1 MKKNVLSGILGSLM
15 PMAGYASGYIRPI
28 NSYLVSHAAPLP
40 SNSLLKQ
47 SVTSST
53 QPRPTVTAEQL
64 DIQAGQEVNELVI
77 IDAAVPDKHLLYKN
91 IRPGVDV
98 VEIDAN
104 SDGLSQLK
112 QILSQYHDL
121 AAVHLVSHASDGV
134 ILLGNQRIDEA
145 VLEQDLSLFY
155 KLNGAIRQGGDLL
168 FYGCDLAASSKGE
181 ELLALIK
188 GNTHIDIAASNNK
201 TGSDLQ
207 GGDWNLEISQGKID
221 AQIPF
226 SQKALA
232 DFSGVLTTY
241 NSASFCSSSQC
252 YAPSVTS
259 TDGYLTVTA
268 SYGQVHVYTDSGNEE
283 IIDGNALG
291 TIGSLTFS
299 AAGGKTSFQLTGLT
313 LKTYNSSQCD
323 ASLTGF
329 FGDGKSVVTPI
340 ETVNGSNSPL
350 SLNVDALAQLNLTS
364 ARVNLANCS
373 PGAVAVGVS
382 SIDATNFKTNAAPTN
397 ISLSATSINQSNT
410 GTDVTVGSFSTTDA
424 DSSDTHTYSLTT
436 DSASDY
442 GSCGATGDA
451 NNASFNI
458 NGSNLRTASSLS
470 AGSYNVCVQTD
481 DSTTTYQKTFAVT
494 VNPTTSATTT
504 AAGFNTTNGS
514 NLSPSF
520 NFGSS
525 DETLTLGA
533 ANHTIGST
541 ANGGTGTDT
550 LVAVDGANLSQLTQ
564 LTGFEILT
572 IPANASVAMSSTQ
585 HQSFTTFTDNANQT
599 IQLVSGSDNITGNA
613 NIDSYELGASY
624 SGTFTLGSGSQSV
637 LGGSGNDTVNISG
650 LTVTGTLA
658 GNAGTDTLILGAGA
672 DISGATISGFE
683 NFTQAGGATTT
694 VAANQLAQFTGTVTA
709 TGIQI
714 INVNGDGNFTTPID
728 IETISV
734 GDSSTN
740 TRTVTVAAADTSVSA
755 TSATDAITF
764 EVGSLTYTGTLTGDN
779 TVSDTLY
786 LANGANISAA
796 TINNITN
803 LTLDSNASVTMT
815 RDQHSA
821 FTGTVIATGI
831 ETITINGDGNVT
843 TFADVENYVIGD
855 SSTNTRQ
862 ITLNAFSTNTN
873 VTVNSALDGSNNPN
887 ENITFVVQG
896 SAFNGHLSAINS
908 LPTTVNITQADTN
921 LVGAQ
926 FTNVSELNLANNI
939 SVTLDSNA
947 ANAVP
952 SYSGSNNTL
961 LLSGGGTFDFTP
973 STFNGVTRIE
983 LKDNNGFDLR
993 LPSSL
998 GTPSIDIG
1006 EFSGLTITQ
1015 DVRIDASL
1023 VNGSLNM
1030 TAQNFSGANTFI
1042 GGNNNDTLHAGTG
1055 IDTMTGN
1062 LGSDSFVGSA
1072 AQLNGDTITDVSAGD
1087 SIVITGVTLSQANV
1101 RFIGSSMLE
1110 IDTNATDFAVPEVSL
1125 SLSNAPGATLGFSIS
1140 SSGSD
1145 TVLTAVPLPT
1155 VSSSNISISGAS
1167 GTNGAY
1173 RVGDTVTVT
1182 WNNSG
1187 SGDNN
1192 AGISGVT
1199 VDFSAFGG
1207 PSDVM
1212 AMDMGGDLWTATYQL
1227 TNSVTNGSNINVS
1240 VTASNS
1246 GGSSSTTDNSNATV
1260 DGTPP
1265 SGHSVS
1271 FDDNMINAAES
1282 STQSFTFAGAEVGAS
1297 YSYTIS
1303 SSGGGTSVT
1312 GSGTMATATDQI
1324 TGLNLSGLAD
1334 GTLTLSVVLTDGA
1347 GNSAVAVTSTAV
1359 LDVTPPSGH
1368 SVTFDSNSYNAS
1380 PISFTFAGAE
1390 VGASYSY
1397 SISSSGG
1404 GAAVVGSGTIA
1415 TANMQIGGL
1424 DVSGLGNGTL
1434 TLSAVLTDT
1443 AGNAAIAAIAT
1454 SALALVPTNTAP
1466 TLTATATNPSYTAGN
1481 ATPATLFA
1489 GAAVSTQDTN
1499 QTINSL
1505 TLTVSNV
1512 DSNAE
1517 EFIVAD
1523 GTAIQLIAGN
1533 GSTANNSLSYLVTVN
1548 NAIATVTLTGA
1559 ISSDS
1564 AQTLVNG
1571 LAYRY
1576 SSALAADAQR
1586 VVTLTTIV
1594 DSGADNNS
1602 SSLAIA
1608 SAISVMLANRAPEI
1622 SGSPSNAAQEGVS
1635 YSFTPTAIDADGD
1648 PLTFNITNLPSWASF
1663 DSNTGTLSGTP
1674 SLSAAG
1680 DYSNI
1685 VISVSDGELSASLP
1699 AFSITVVNTNQPPVI
1714 SGTPPTGISVGQQYR
1729 FIVSASDADAGTRL
1743 TFSISSLPSWLSFN
1757 TTTGELAGIAADA
1770 HVGQYS
1776 NISISV
1782 SDGIA
1787 SASLPA
1793 FNISVQAGIDTDGDT
1808 VSDYQEGLDGT
1819 NPNDPQDYP
1828 DTEAPQLQAPDS
1840 VLLDATALFTPV
1852 NLRQLLNVNASATD
1866 EVVQAAL
1873 NSLASDNIDGDNCCA
1888 PAVVGMDNGLLH
1900 LKPGRNEVVWQAA
1913 DRKGNQANATQI
1925 VNIRPLVSFSKSQTV
1940 AEGANVEFNIL
1951 LNGKSPFYPL
1961 EVPFIIDEGASSA
1974 STEDHTLVNGSVIFE
1989 QDQTSATIRFET
2001 IQDNDLEGDETLV
2014 VLLDDHT
2021 SDAEDLQQG
2030 NNADINDI
2038 NAGVPARFTATI
2050 VEGNLPPRV
2059 TLKLAQNGVNTI
2071 KITPT
2076 NGDVTVTA
2084 TASDAN
2090 VGDSVTLDWSNN
2102 SSLINLSDDPTRF
2115 VFSPAAL
2122 TSGSYNVNVV
2132 ASDEQNAS
2140 TTATFRFVVV
2150 SALPALSSSV
2160 DSDADGID
2168 DATEGMA
2175 DSDNDGIPDYLD
2187 NLDAPNVLPEIARR
2201 TNSFLLECEP
2211 GISCRLGELAIQ
2223 TDSGGALLP
2232 PEEMNRFTTLTD
2244 DVGYTSS
2251 GLFDFEMA
2259 ELPNAGQSVAIVV
2272 PQLVSI
2278 PSQAVYRKFSNGSW
2292 RNFVEDGNNTLAS
2305 ALGSE
2310 GFCPPP
2316 GDESWQ
2322 PGLTAGH
2329 WCVQLTIEDGG
2340 PNDADG
2346 EANGSVADPG
2356 GIAVAN
2362 SSGNDGS
2369 DDGAEPIKPRIYR
2382 GGALSFVWLIWLIMF
2397 GAIRIRVNKK
2407 QG

>member
-1 MKKNVLSGILGSLM
+1 MKKNVLSGILGTLM
-15 PMAGYASGYIRPI
+15 PMSGYASGYIRPT
-28 NSYLVSHAAPLP
+28 NSYLVSQATPLR
-40 SNSLLKQ
+40 SNTLVKQ
-47 SVTSST
+47 SLASSP
-53 QPRPTVTAEQL
+53 QPRPAATAEKL
-64 DIQAGQEVNELVI
+64 DIQAGQVVNELVI

-98 VEIDAN
+98 VEIDGN
-104 SDGLSQLK
+104 RDGLGQLK
-112 QILSQYHDL
+112 QILNRYHDL

-145 VLEQDLSLFY
+145 VLEQDLSLFN

-168 FYGCDLAASSKGE
+168 FYGCDLAATSKGE
-181 ELLALIK
+181 AFLEVIS
-188 GNTHIDIAASNNK
+188 GHTHVDVTASNNP
-201 TGSDLQ
+201 TGSRVKH
-207 GGDWNLEISQGKID
+207 GDWHLEIQTGDIETTPMFDS
-221 AQIPF
+221 A
-226 SQKALA
+226 AMR
-232 DFSGVLTTY
+232 DFSHLLNFTGTLTLNQMPTGYANHKSYVVSGTSYTFNVKSAGSGNQDLY
-241 NSASFCSSSQC
+241 NYSPGYVYISTGSSSQ
-252 YAPSVTS
+252 TQ
-259 TDGYLTVTA
+259 
-268 SYGQVHVYTDSGNEE
+268 SYVYFSGNETFDLSS
-283 IIDGNALG
+283 IYVYQGYGAPTKTIRITSDKGGIQDYAGGASG
-291 TIGSLTFS
+291 TIINFSGS
-299 AAGGKTSFQLTGLT
+299 QWTGIKKFT
-313 LKTYNSSQCD
+313 IQYADSTTMHWVKID
-323 ASLTGF
+323 DIA
-329 FGDGKSVVTPI
+329 I
-340 ETVNGSNSPL
+340 
-350 SLNVDALAQLNLTS
+350 ANLTS
-364 ARVNLANCS
+364 AQVN
-373 PGAVAVGVS
+373 
-382 SIDATNFKTNAAPTN
+382 ATPTN
-397 ISLSATSINQSNT
+397 ISLSATSINQAST
-410 GTDVTVGSFSTTDA
+410 GTNVTVGSLSTTDA
-424 DSSDTHTYSLTT
+424 DSGDTHTYSLVSNGA
-436 DSASDY
+436 SAN
-442 GSCGATGDA
+442 GSCGDSGDD

-470 AGSYNVCVQTD
+470 VGSYNVCVQTND
-481 DSTTTYQKTFAVT
+481 GTTTFQKTFAVT
-494 VNPTTSATTT
+494 VNQATSATTT
-504 AAGFNTTNGS
+504 AAAFNTTTGT

-520 NFGSS
+520 NFGSN
-525 DETLTLGA
+525 DETLTLA
-533 ANHTIGST
+533 AAAHTAGST
-541 ANGGTGTDT
+541 ANGGTGNDT
-550 LVAVDGANLSQLTQ
+550 LVAIDGADLSQLAA
-564 LTGFEILT
+564 LTGFETLT
-572 IPANASVAMSSTQ
+572 IPANATVAMSSSQ
-585 HQSFTTFTDNANQT
+585 HQSFTTFTDNINQT
-599 IQLVSGSDNITGNA
+599 IQLVSGSDNVTGNV

-624 SGTFTLGSGSQSV
+624 SGTFTLGSGAQSV
-637 LGGSGNDTVNISG
+637 GGGSGNDTVNISG

-658 GNAGTDTLILGAGA
+658 GNAGSNTLILGASA

-683 NFTQAGGATTT
+683 NFTQAGGATTM
-694 VAANQLAQFTGTVTA
+694 VAASQLAQFTGTVTA
-709 TGIQI
+709 TGSQT
-714 INVNGDGNFTTPID
+714 INVNGDGDFTTPIG

-734 GDSSTN
+734 NDSSTN
-740 TRTVTVAAADTSVSA
+740 TRTITVAAADTSVSA
-755 TSATDAITF
+755 ISATDAITF
-764 EVGSLTYTGTLTGDN
+764 DIGSLTYTGTLTGDN
-779 TVSDTLY
+779 TVSDTLH

-796 TINNITN
+796 TISNITN
-803 LTLDSNASVTMT
+803 LTLESNASVTMT
-815 RDQHSA
+815 GDQHTA
-821 FTGTVIATGI
+821 FTGTVIAAGI
-831 ETITINGDGNVT
+831 ETITVNGDGNLT

-862 ITLNAFSTNTN
+862 ITLNPARTDTN
-873 VTVNSALDGSNNPN
+873 VTVNSALDGNNVPN

-896 SAFNGHLSAINS
+896 NVFNGHLSAINS
-908 LPTTVNITQADTN
+908 QSATVNLTLADTN
-921 LVGAQ
+921 LVGTQ
-926 FTNVSELNLANNI
+926 FTNISGLNLADNI
-939 SVTLDSNA
+939 SVTLDSNI

-952 SYSGSNNTL
+952 SFSGSNNTL
-961 LLSGGGTFDFTP
+961 QLSGGGTFDFT
-973 STFNGVTRIE
+973 SSSFNGINRIE
-983 LKDNNGFDLR
+983 LKDNNGFNLN
-993 LPSSL
+993 LPSTL

-1006 EFSGLTITQ
+1006 KFNGVTITQ
-1015 DVRIDASL
+1015 DVTIDASL

-1042 GGNNNDTLHAGTG
+1042 GGSNNDTLHAGTG

-1087 SIVITGVTLSQANV
+1087 RIVISGVTGLSQANV
-1101 RFIGSSMLE
+1101 RFNGSSILE
-1110 IDTNATDFAVPEVSL
+1110 IDTNATTFAAPEVSL
-1125 SLSNAPGATLGFSIS
+1125 TLSNAAGGSLGFSVS
-1140 SSGSD
+1140 SSGAD
-1145 TVLTAVPLPT
+1145 TVLTAVQLPT

-1192 AGISGVT
+1192 AGVSGVT

-1207 PSDVM
+1207 PSDVI
-1212 AMDMGGDLWTATYQL
+1212 ATDMGGGQWTATYQL
-1227 TNSVTNGSNINVS
+1227 TNSVTNGSNLNVAI
-1240 VTASNS
+1240 TASNS

-1260 DGTPP
+1260 DSTPP

-1271 FDDNMINAAES
+1271 FDDNTINAVES
-1282 STQSFTFAGAEVGAS
+1282 STQSFTFAGAEVGS
-1297 YSYTIS
+1297 NYNYTIS
-1303 SSGGGTSVT
+1303 SSGGGTAVT
-1312 GSGTMATATDQI
+1312 GGGTLASATDQI

-1334 GTLTLSVVLTDGA
+1334 GTLTLSVVVTDGA

-1368 SVTFDSNSYNAS
+1368 SVTFDSNSYSAS

-1390 VGASYSY
+1390 VGAGYRY

-1404 GAAVVGSGTIA
+1404 GTAVIGNGTIF
-1415 TANMQIGGL
+1415 TANMQVFGL

-1443 AGNAAIAAIAT
+1443 AGNAAIATTAT
-1454 SALALVPTNTAP
+1454 TALALTPTNTAP

-1481 ATPATLFA
+1481 ATPATLFV

-1512 DSNAE
+1512 DSSAE

-1533 GSTANNSLSYLVTVN
+1533 GSTVNNSLSYLVTVN

-1559 ISSDS
+1559 ISADS
-1564 AQTLVNG
+1564 AQILVNG

-1576 SSALAADAQR
+1576 NSALAADAQR

-1608 SAISVMLANRAPEI
+1608 SAANVMLGNRAPEI

-1635 YSFTPTAIDADGD
+1635 YSFTPTASDADGD
-1648 PLTFNITNLPSWASF
+1648 QLTFSITNLPSWASF

-1680 DYSNI
+1680 DYNNI
-1685 VISVSDGELSASLP
+1685 VISVSDGELSASLS

-1714 SGTPPTGISVGQQYR
+1714 SGTPTTSITVGQPYR
-1729 FIVSASDADAGTRL
+1729 FVATASDPDADTRL

-1757 TTTGELAGIAADA
+1757 ATTGELSGIAADA
-1770 HVGQYS
+1770 HVGQYN

-1787 SASLPA
+1787 RASLPP
-1793 FNISVQAGIDTDGDT
+1793 FNISVQAGLDTDGDT

-1819 NPNDPQDYP
+1819 NPNDPEDYLDTESPQLRAP
-1828 DTEAPQLQAPDS
+1828 DT
-1840 VLLDATALFTPV
+1840 VLLDATALFTPIT
-1852 NLRQLLNVNASATD
+1852 LRQLLGVNANTTD
-1866 EVVQAAL
+1866 DVMQAAL
-1873 NSLASDNIDGDNCCA
+1873 NSLASDNIDGDNCCS
-1888 PAVVGMDNGLLH
+1888 PAVVGMNNGLLH

-1913 DRKGNQANATQI
+1913 DRKGNQANAMQI

-1940 AEGANVEFNIL
+1940 AEGSDVEFNIL

-1974 STEDHTLVNGSVIFE
+1974 SVEDHTLVNGSVIFE
-1989 QDQTSATIRFET
+1989 QDQTNATIRFST
-2001 IQDNDLEGDETLV
+2001 IQDNNLEGDETLV

-2021 SDAEDLQQG
+2021 SDAEDLPQG

-2059 TLKLAQNGVNTI
+2059 TLTLAQGGVNTI

-2090 VGDSVTLDWSNN
+2090 VGDNVTLDWSNN

-2150 SALPALSSSV
+2150 SSLPTLSSGV

-2187 NLDAPNVLPEIARR
+2187 NIEAANVLPEVARR

-2223 TDSGGALLP
+2223 TDSGGALLS
-2232 PEEMNRFTTLTD
+2232 PEEMNRFSTLSD

-2259 ELPNAGQSVAIVV
+2259 ELPNTGQSVAIVV
-2272 PQLVSI
+2272 PQLVSL

-2292 RNFVEDGNNTLAS
+2292 RNFVEDSNNTLSS
-2305 ALGSE
+2305 AAGSE

-2322 PGLTAGH
+2322 SGLTAGH

-2346 EANGSVADPG
+2346 EANGSIADPG
-2356 GIAVAN
+2356 GVAVAN
-2362 SSGNDGS
+2362 SNGDNGGDGGS
-2369 DDGAEPIKPRIYR
+2369 EPIIPRKPH
-2382 GGALSFVWLIWLIMF
+2382 GGALSFAWLIWLTLF
-2397 GAIRIRVNKK
+2397 GIIRLRGKK
-2407 QG
+2407 PQR

>member
-15 PMAGYASGYIRPI
+15 PMAGYASGYIRPT

-40 SNSLLKQ
+40 NNSLLKQ

-53 QPRPTVTAEQL
+53 QPRPTATAEQL
-64 DIQAGQEVNELVI
+64 DIQAGQAVNELVI

-104 SDGLSQLK
+104 SNGLSQLK
-112 QILSQYHDL
+112 QILSRYHDL

-134 ILLGNQRIDEA
+134 ILLGNQRIDKA
-145 VLEQDLSLFY
+145 ALEQDLSLFN

-207 GGDWNLEISQGKID
+207 GGDWTLEITQGKID
-221 AQIPF
+221 AKIPF

-241 NSASFCSSSQC
+241 NPASFCSNPSCQ
-252 YAPSVTS
+252 AASVTS

-268 SYGQVHVYTDSGNEE
+268 SSSTVKVYTSGSYQQISDAYAVGPN
-283 IIDGNALG
+283 
-291 TIGSLTFS
+291 GSLTFS

-313 LKTYNSSQCD
+313 LTDYNFSRCD
-323 ASLTGF
+323 ASVTGYF
-329 FGDGKSVVTPI
+329 TGGSTTTPT
-340 ETVNGSNSPL
+340 ETVNGSVSPQ
-350 SLNVDALAQLNLTS
+350 SFNVSALAGLNLTR
-364 ARVNLANCS
+364 AKVNLKNCD
-373 PGAVAVGVS
+373 VASLVGVY

-397 ISLSATSINQSNT
+397 ISLSASSINQSST
-410 GTDVTVGSFSTTDA
+410 GTNVTVGSLSTTDT
-424 DSSDTHTYSLTT
+424 DSGDTHSYSLVTNGT
-436 DSASDY
+436 SAN
-442 GSCGATGDA
+442 GSCGASGDA

-458 NGSNLRTASSLS
+458 NGSDLRTASSLS
-470 AGSYNVCVQTD
+470 AGNYNVCVQTD

-494 VNPTTSATTT
+494 VNPDTSTTTT
-504 AAGFNTTNGS
+504 AAGFSTTSGT

-533 ANHTIGST
+533 ASHTTGST

-550 LVAVDGANLSQLTQ
+550 LVAINGADLSQLTQ
-564 LTGFEILT
+564 LTGFETLT
-572 IPANASVAMSSTQ
+572 IPANASVAMSSSQ
-585 HQSFTTFTDNANQT
+585 HQSFTTFTDNANQI

-613 NIDSYELGASY
+613 NIDVYVLGASY
-624 SGTFTLGSGSQSV
+624 SGTFTLGSGSQWL
-637 LGGSGNDTVNISG
+637 LGGSGNDTVNIGG

-672 DISGATISGFE
+672 DISGAAISGFE
-683 NFTQAGGATTT
+683 NFTQAGGASTT

-709 TGIQI
+709 TGTQI
-714 INVNGDGNFTTPID
+714 INVNGDGDFTTPIG

-764 EVGSLTYTGTLTGDN
+764 DVGSLTYTGTLTGDN
-779 TVSDTLY
+779 TVSDTLH

-821 FTGTVIATGI
+821 FTGTVIAAGI

-862 ITLNAFSTNTN
+862 ITLNASSTNTN

-926 FTNVSELNLANNI
+926 FANISGLNLANNI
-939 SVTLDSNA
+939 SVTIASSL

-952 SYSGSNNTL
+952 SFSGSNNTL
-961 LLSGGGTFDFTP
+961 QLSGGGTFDFTP

-983 LKDNNGFDLR
+983 LKDNNAFDLR
-993 LPSSL
+993 LPSAL

-1023 VNGSLNM
+1023 LGGSLNM
-1030 TAQNFSGANTFI
+1030 TAQNFSGTNTFI
-1042 GGNNNDTLHAGTG
+1042 GSNNNDTLHAGTG

-1062 LGSDSFVGSA
+1062 LGSDSFVGSTT
-1072 AQLNGDTITDVSAGD
+1072 QLDGDTITDVSAGD
-1087 SIVITGVTLSQANV
+1087 SIVITGVTGLNQANV
-1101 RFIGSSMLE
+1101 RFNGSSMLE

-1140 SSGSD
+1140 SSGAD
-1145 TVLTAVPLPT
+1145 TVLTAVQLPT
-1155 VSSSNISISGAS
+1155 VNSSNISISGAS

-1192 AGISGVT
+1192 ASISGVT

-1207 PSDVM
+1207 PSDVI
-1212 AMDMGGDLWTATYQL
+1212 AMDMGGGQWTATYQL
-1227 TNSVTNGSNINVS
+1227 TNSVTNGSNLNVS
-1240 VTASNS
+1240 VTASNT

-1260 DGTPP
+1260 DSTPP

-1271 FDDNMINAAES
+1271 FDDNMINAAGS
-1282 STQSFTFAGAEVGAS
+1282 STQSFTFTGAEVGAS

-1312 GSGTMATATDQI
+1312 GSGIMATATDQI

-1359 LDVTPPSGH
+1359 FDVTPPSGH
-1368 SVTFDSNSYNAS
+1368 FVSFDSNSYS
-1380 PISFTFAGAE
+1380 VPSISFTFAGAE

-1404 GAAVVGSGTIA
+1404 GAAVVGGGTIA
-1415 TANMQIGGL
+1415 TANMQIVGV

-1443 AGNAAIAAIAT
+1443 AGNAANAVLAT
-1454 SALALVPTNTAP
+1454 TALALVPTNTAP

-1512 DSNAE
+1512 DSSAE

-1559 ISSDS
+1559 ISADS

-1586 VVTLTTIV
+1586 VVTLTAIV

-1602 SSLAIA
+1602 SSLSIA
-1608 SAISVMLANRAPEI
+1608 SAVSVMLGNRAPEI

-1648 PLTFNITNLPSWASF
+1648 LLTFTITNLPSWASF

-1699 AFSITVVNTNQPPVI
+1699 AFSISVVNTNQPPVI

-1729 FIVSASDADAGTRL
+1729 FIASASDADAGTRL

-1819 NPNDPQDYP
+1819 NPNDPQDYR

-1974 STEDHTLVNGSVIFE
+1974 SAEEHTLVNGSVIFE
-1989 QDQTSATIRFET
+1989 QDQTSATIRFST
-2001 IQDNDLEGDETLV
+2001 IQDNNLEGDETLV
-2014 VLLDDHT
+2014 VQLDDHT
-2021 SDAEDLQQG
+2021 SGAEDLQAG

-2038 NAGVPARFTATI
+2038 NAGVPAHFTATI

-2059 TLKLAQNGVNTI
+2059 TLNLAQNGVNTI

-2076 NGDVTVTA
+2076 DGDVTVTA
-2084 TASDAN
+2084 TATDAN

-2122 TSGSYNVNVV
+2122 TSGSYSVNVV

-2140 TTATFRFVVV
+2140 TTAIFRFVVV
-2150 SALPALSSSV
+2150 SALPTLSSSV

-2211 GISCRLGELAIQ
+2211 GISCRLGELSIQ

-2232 PEEMNRFTTLTD
+2232 PEEMNRFTTLAD

-2356 GIAVAN
+2356 GVAVAN
-2362 SSGNDGS
+2362 SSGN
-2369 DDGAEPIKPRIYR
+2369 DGAEPIKPRIYH
-2382 GGALSFVWLIWLIMF
+2382 GGALSFVWLIWLMMF

-2407 QG
+2407 QS